1 MSDADPLLVVL
12 TGPSGAGKDSVL
24 NVLKQRNLP
33 YHFTVTATTRAP
45 RPGESHEV
53 DYYFVSKAEFADMVT
68 GNELLEHAIV
78 YGQEKGVPKDPIRRA
93 LASGQDVIMRTDIQG
108 ARYIKSIV
116 PGALTIFVAPPS
128 FEELER
134 RLRDRA
140 ADSAEQMTTRLQ
152 VVAEET
158 AAAPQFDHTVVNDD
172 LNRCA
177 DEVEQILNRE
187 REKEGRQAIS
197 IDP

>member
-1 MSDADPLLVVL
+1 MSDAGPLLVVL

-24 NVLKQRNLP
+24 NVLKQRKLP

-53 DYYFVSKAEFADMVT
+53 DYYFVSKTEFAGMVA

-78 YGQEKGVPKDPIRRA
+78 YGQEKGVPKEPIRRA

-140 ADSAEQMTTRLQ
+140 ADSAEQMNTRLQ
-152 VVAEET
+152 VVADET
-158 AAAPQFDHTVVNDD
+158 AAAPEFDHTVVNDD

-187 REKEGRQAIS
+187 REKEGRQTIS